1 MNLSFRTID
10 VFPESFGNS
19 NLGRVQS
26 VIQICLIEIQNN
38 DQISDNEKKIK
49 YSRTVRGR
57 EKVTKDKA
65 VKRRTGVTNGFTA
78 RIHGLRGL
86 GS

>member
-1 MNLSFRTID
+1 MNISFRTID

-49 YSRTVRGR
+49 IPGLFEEERKLPKIRQSKGELESRTDLLQ
-57 EKVTKDKA
+57 ESMA
-65 VKRRTGVTNGFTA
+65 
-78 RIHGLRGL
+78 
-86 GS
+86 